1 MSEAATYDLAVVG
14 GEVVFPGREVRLCDI
29 GISGERIVAIAEHL
43 PGVAARTLDARGKLV
58 FPGLVDSHV
67 HLGIFRPLAEDAPA
81 ETASAVAGG
90 VTSSLVFYR
99 AGRQNLVTDETPEL
113 PASYLALLP
122 QLLTES
128 AGAFHCDYA
137 YHIAPV
143 TLEHTTEVSMLAR
156 EHSVTGFKYYMHY
169 TGVTPEQYGKGLHP
183 DKEFLFSD
191 VPYDLGYLRQ
201 LMEQVAKANHDA
213 PAGAPRARVCV
224 HAESPALI
232 REGTQVARAD
242 LATGGDHAPSP
253 LEAYSRSRP
262 TGGERLGILDA
273 AELADQTGA
282 PLTVLHASSA
292 DALDAV
298 REARERYP
306 DLDLACEVTVH
317 HLSLAAT
324 ELEGWE
330 AKVNPPLRASA
341 DRDALWAGVADGF
354 VQTIASDHAAIS
366 SALKAGDIWQAW
378 YGFGGNELL
387 LPAAFTEGHQHRG
400 VPLPRIAEALA
411 LAPARLHGLEGRK
424 GDIGIGL
431 DADLAICDPKTERVV
446 DHRALHSAQ
455 DFSPF
460 DGRAL
465 RGWVTNTILRG
476 EIVYDEGQPLGTP
489 RGRYLRS
496 NIATDTKTAQK

>member
-1 MSEAATYDLAVVG
+1 MSEAAAYDLAVVG
-14 GEVVFPGREVRLCDI
+14 GEVVFPGRELRRCDI
-29 GISGERIVAIAEHL
+29 GVAGERIAAIAERL
-43 PGVAARTLDARGKLV
+43 PGTAARTIDATGKLV

-99 AGRQNLVTDETPEL
+99 AGRHNLVADEAAEL
-113 PASYLALLP
+113 PAGYLELLP
-122 QLLTES
+122 ELLAES
-128 AGAFHCDYA
+128 AGAFHCDYG

-143 TLEHTTEVSMLAR
+143 TREHAVEVPALAR
-156 EHSVTGFKYYMHY
+156 EHGVTGFKYYMHY
-169 TGVTPEQYGKGLHP
+169 TGVTPAQYAAGLHP
-183 DKEFLFSD
+183 EKEFLFSD
-191 VPYDLGYLRQ
+191 VPYDLGYLRRV
-201 LMEQVAKANHDA
+201 MERVAEANEGA

-232 REGTQVARAD
+232 REGTEAT
-242 LATGGDHAPSP
+242 LAELAAGREPAPQP
-253 LEAYSRSRP
+253 LESYSRSRP

-273 AELADQTGA
+273 AELAAQAGA

-298 REARERYP
+298 REARARYP
-306 DLDLACEVTVH
+306 ELDLACEVTVH
-317 HLSLAAT
+317 HLSLAAA

-330 AKVNPPLRASA
+330 AKVNPPLRAAA
-341 DRDALWAGVADGF
+341 DRDALWAGVADGS
-354 VQTIASDHAAIS
+354 VQTIASDHAAIA
-366 SALKAGDIWQAW
+366 SALKAGDVWQAW

-387 LPAAFTEGHQHRG
+387 LPAAYTEGHLRRG

-411 LAPARLHGLEGRK
+411 RLHGLEGRK
-424 GDIGIGL
+424 GDVAVGL
-431 DADLAICDPKTERVV
+431 DADLAICDPEAERIV

-465 RGWVTNTILRG
+465 RGWVSTTILRG
-476 EIVYDEGQPLGTP
+476 EVVYEQGRPVGAP
-489 RGRYLRS
+489 RGRYLR
-496 NIATDTKTAQK
+496 A